1 MADLANEGRGGAVG
15 GQPAARERAAG
26 GPGATGPRAEHPG
39 VRGACLL
46 RESGPVGPSAVP
58 HCVPSGRA
66 HRPGPSLPVAPAL
79 PPSGQTA
86 LETAGAA
93 ALRPFRLA
101 GQAGGRRG
109 RERGLNASASD
120 VNGSPGLVA
129 GPARHAPSPPPRSRG
144 PRLSPFPC
152 LAAEPAHPPVCGLL
166 ILRGPAPRRGWR
178 TSCLFSRPPPIQP
191 PSSRQFPRILPG
203 DPRVA
208 PRLRSFRSSRRV

>member
-46 RESGPVGPSAVP
+46 RESGPAGPAAVP
-58 HCVPSGRA
+58 HCVPLGRA

-109 RERGLNASASD
+109 REARPQRLGFGCKWISGPGRGPSAPRSL
-120 VNGSPGLVA
+120 P
-129 GPARHAPSPPPRSRG
+129 APSFSGTPAFPLPR
-144 PRLSPFPC
+144 
-152 LAAEPAHPPVCGLL
+152 
-166 ILRGPAPRRGWR
+166 
-178 TSCLFSRPPPIQP
+178 
-191 PSSRQFPRILPG
+191 PG
-203 DPRVA
+203 C
-208 PRLRSFRSSRRV
+208 

>member
-26 GPGATGPRAEHPG
+26 GPGARGPRAEHPG

-101 GQAGGRRG
+101 GQVRGRRG

-152 LAAEPAHPPVCGLL
+152 LAAEPAHPPVLWASHPPRACPTPRMENVLFVFT
-166 ILRGPAPRRGWR
+166 PTPNSAP
-178 TSCLFSRPPPIQP
+178 
-191 PSSRQFPRILPG
+191 QFPPVPS
-203 DPRVA
+203 DPSWRPESRA
-208 PRLRSFRSSRRV
+208 SSPLI